1 MEPFIVSARKYR
13 PQHFEDVVGQGAITR
28 TLINAIENN
37 HLAQALL
44 FCGPRG
50 VGKTTCARILAKK
63 INEDGSEQEG
73 EDFAFNIF
81 ELDAASNNSVDDIR
95 NLIDQVRI
103 PPQVGKY
110 KVYIIDE
117 VHMLS
122 QAAFNAFLKT
132 LEEPPKH
139 AIFILATTEKHK
151 IIPTILSR
159 CQIFDFKRISVRD
172 AVNYLKYIAD
182 QQGIVVEEDALHII
196 AQKADGALRDA
207 LSIFDRIV
215 SFAGKKITRKAV
227 AENLNVLDVDVY
239 FHTTDL
245 ILGRDIPGLLLYF
258 NHILSSGFEGHH
270 FISGLASHFR
280 DLMVC
285 RDTQTVALLDTSENV
300 KKRYLEQAGKMNSEL
315 LLEALD
321 LANDCELK
329 YKSSSNHRLLVEL
342 CLMQLASV
350 GAAEKKK
357 ARESLG
363 PALIPASQYRNH
375 KRASVPQ
382 PEEPQ
387 AEPIPTKSEESA
399 APEKKESALSQ
410 PARAVIPK
418 QPGAEKRT
426 ERISGLSLHS
436 VRAKKLHEARK
447 KAKSREDEELP
458 QDPVAEEELSR
469 HWQEFAKQMEDA
481 GKKILASSLSTDT
494 PKLLRENT
502 IWIELPNSTMKKEV
516 ERDQQDLMTHL
527 KKTLNNY
534 SLQLKVTVNE
544 ETARQ
549 YAFTPEEKYQKLRE
563 KNPAIDLLRKTFDL
577 DL

>member
-13 PQHFEDVVGQGAITR
+13 PQHFEDVVGQEAITR
-28 TLINAIENN
+28 TLLNAIENN

-122 QAAFNAFLKT
+122 QAAFNALLKT

-172 AVNYLKYIAD
+172 AVNYLKYIAEN
-182 QQGIVVEEDALHII
+182 QGIDVEEDALHII
-196 AQKADGALRDA
+196 AQKADGAMRDA
-207 LSIFDRIV
+207 LSIFDRVV

-245 ILGRDIPGLLLYF
+245 ILGRDDF
-258 NHILSSGFEGHH
+258 AMRFTDH
-270 FISGLASHFR
+270 FINGLASHFR

-285 RDTQTVALLDTSENV
+285 RDPQTVALLDTSENV
-300 KKRYLEQAGKMNSEL
+300 KKRFLEQAGKMNSEFL
-315 LLEALD
+315 LKALD

-342 CLMQLASV
+342 CLMQLASI

-357 ARESLG
+357 DRQSLG
-363 PALIPASQYRNH
+363 PDLIPASQYRNL
-375 KRASVPQ
+375 KKAPVPQ
-382 PEEPQ
+382 PKEPL
-387 AEPIPTKSEESA
+387 AEPIPPKSKESPE
-399 APEKKESALSQ
+399 PEKKEPPVSEPSSN
-410 PARAVIPK
+410 VNPK
-418 QPGAEKRT
+418 QPVAVKRG
-426 ERISGLSLHS
+426 ERVSGLSLS
-436 VRAKKLHEARK
+436 SIRAKKLHEAQK
-447 KAKSREDEELP
+447 KAQSQEDEDLP
-458 QDPVAEEELSR
+458 EDPVAEEALID
-469 HWQEFAKQMEDA
+469 HWQEFTKRMEDT

-494 PKLLRENT
+494 PKLLKENT

-516 ERDQQDLMTHL
+516 ERDSQELMTYL
-527 KKTLNNY
+527 KKVLNNY
-534 SLQLKVTVNE
+534 SLQLKITVNE
-544 ETARQ
+544 ETAKQ